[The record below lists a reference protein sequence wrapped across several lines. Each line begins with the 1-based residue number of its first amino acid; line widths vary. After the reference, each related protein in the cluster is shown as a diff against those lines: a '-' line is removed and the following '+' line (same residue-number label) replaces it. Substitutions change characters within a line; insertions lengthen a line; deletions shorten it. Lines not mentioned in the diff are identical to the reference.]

1 MASPY
6 PSLPATLSQ
15 GIVSIYGTGDS
26 VSIVSGLVPNPNF
39 FFGEINQVG
48 IYSSY
53 ITGDSVL
60 FGESSV
66 VTRVL
71 YSNWPYTLVE
81 ESKII
86 LIESV
91 AP

>member
-1 MASPY
+1 MY

-15 GIVSIYGTGDS
+15 GIVSIYGAGDS
-26 VSIVSGLVPNPNF
+26 ISIVSGLSPNPDF

-53 ITGDSVL
+53 STGDSVL

-66 VTRVL
+66 ITRVV
-71 YSNWPYTLVE
+71 YNNWPYTLIE
-81 ESKII
+81 EGKIV
-86 LIESV
+86 LIESA

>member
-15 GIVSIYGTGDS
+15 GIVSIYGAGDS
-26 VSIVSGLVPNPNF
+26 VSSISGLVPNPDF
-39 FFGEINQVG
+39 FFGEINQVS
-48 IYSSY
+48 IYSAYS
-53 ITGDSVL
+53 TGDSVL
-60 FGESSV
+60 FAESAV
-66 VTRVL
+66 VGRL
-71 YSNWPYTLVE
+71 SYSNWPYTLVE

-86 LIESV
+86 LIELV